1 MGCGCNSNFE
11 GGSKRAAFSMAGAK
25 KRVAE
30 HRAKFSSF
38 MGKKASKHSN
48 FSNSNNVNLSDEH
61 LLGYN
66 TNNREDFGNFTD
78 KGFLNQGELEEF
90 DY

>member
-1 MGCGCNSNFE
+1 
-11 GGSKRAAFSMAGAK
+11 
-25 KRVAE
+25 
-30 HRAKFSSF
+30 